1 MRMQNTSQVVS
12 ALLSDFSKTGSFAK
26 MSRWEKWRSCF
37 FLNHLFNCEIKYFE
51 SLLHQGFE
59 RRLWGSLSRV
69 QACPSAAEV
78 DVKQQQWGGRWGG
91 EHHLIDQR
99 INLLLLLLVGLYFD
113 CLLRWIRALARTPCS
128 APCPDWCA
136 AGTSAARLLPA
147 EAPPIGG
154 DWVWFWQL
162 PLNPCSRFDNL
173 RDQIQEKEDDS
184 TKYKYDNTTSQEC
197 NDLIESME
205 SSRAIRFVLISVQSS
220 WRVI

>member
-1 MRMQNTSQVVS
+1 MTLYPPYQ
-12 ALLSDFSKTGSFAK
+12 GS
-26 MSRWEKWRSCF
+26 
-37 FLNHLFNCEIKYFE
+37 
-51 SLLHQGFE
+51 E
-59 RRLWGSLSRV
+59 RRLWRSVARV
-69 QACPSAAEV
+69 QARPSAAEI
-78 DVKQQQWGGRWGG
+78 DGEQQQWGGRWGG
-91 EHHLIDQR
+91 EHHLIDQF
-99 INLLLLLLVGLYFD
+99 LSFD
-113 CLLRWIRALARTPCS
+113 FLLRWIRALARTPCS
-128 APCPDWCA
+128 VPCPDLSV

-205 SSRAIRFVLISVQSS
+205 SSRAIRFVLISVQLS

>member
-1 MRMQNTSQVVS
+1 
-12 ALLSDFSKTGSFAK
+12 

-37 FLNHLFNCEIKYFE
+37 FLNYLFNCEKKYFE
-51 SLLHQGFE
+51 SLLHNRDLRDAFE
-59 RRLWGSLSRV
+59 EVSAEFRLAQAQQRLMANSSEEGDGMVSIIYLTNSTIFVFDFLGLS
-69 QACPSAAEV
+69 
-78 DVKQQQWGGRWGG
+78 
-91 EHHLIDQR
+91 
-99 INLLLLLLVGLYFD
+99 FD

-147 EAPPIGG
+147 EAPPIGE
-154 DWVWFWQL
+154 DWVWFWQQL